1 MAAWHRDWRTDLGR
15 RGAGAILCAVAC
27 LAIARLVALCLP
39 SRGGEIL
46 AHGSAVYGPATFAL
60 ATIGF
65 LGASAGSVLVLCGTH
80 IFDEIVISAR
90 WRASRMPHDRAGELC
105 NSDQVYENL
114 V

>member
-1 MAAWHRDWRTDLGR
+1 MAAWHRDWRTDLGL
-15 RGAGAILCAVAC
+15 RGAGVILCAVAY
-27 LAIARLVALCLP
+27 LAIAQLLALCLS

-46 AHGSAVYGPATFAL
+46 AHGSVVYGPATFAL
-60 ATIGF
+60 AAVGF
-65 LGASAGSVLVLCGTH
+65 LGTSAGSVLVLCGTH

-90 WRASRMPHDRAGELC
+90 WRVSRMPHDRAGELR

>member
-1 MAAWHRDWRTDLGR
+1 MAAWHRDWRIDLGL
-15 RGAGAILCAVAC
+15 RGAGVILCAVAY
-27 LAIARLVALCLP
+27 LAFAQLAALCLP

-46 AHGSAVYGPATFAL
+46 AHGSAMYGPATFAL

-90 WRASRMPHDRAGELC
+90 WRASRMPHDRAGESR
-105 NSDQVYENL
+105 NFDQVHEDL